1 MILCLLEVTS
11 PKPGNVHRGADFED
25 VTSSDFLINA
35 VAVGEMFDRNSLSI
49 GQTVLQVVQ
58 HTEAIVG
65 TNTNL
70 GMVVLLALLVAAAK
84 PSVDVD
90 TDGGLS
96 NALSMAVTPSATKI
110 VG

>member
-1 MILCLLEVTS
+1 M
-11 PKPGNVHRGADFED
+11 
-25 VTSSDFLINA
+25 
-35 VAVGEMFDRNSLSI
+35 
-49 GQTVLQVVQ
+49 
-58 HTEAIVG
+58 
-65 TNTNL
+65 

-96 NALSMAVTPSATKI
+96 NALSMAVTPSAAKI

>member
-1 MILCLLEVTS
+1 MEVTS

-35 VAVGEMFDRNSLSI
+35 VAVGEVFDRNSLSI

-58 HTEAIVG
+58 HTEALVG
-65 TNTNL
+65 INTNL
-70 GMVVLLALLVAAAK
+70 GMVVLLALLVAAK